1 MRKAINDNP
10 IAQIGLIGLLAV
22 VVGFLFLT
30 RVMKSDDSAEAPA
43 TTDASAVP
51 AGTPAPATTPEAG
64 AAAVPV
70 TPADDATTVPVT
82 PESGAPVPAG
92 DTEFAAGPGLPGP
105 LVDAYDRG
113 DTVVLYVTRYQG
125 VDDRAVTQNVRR
137 LNGVSEVSLFET
149 NAKDIAD
156 YSRIAAGVDVDR
168 TPALVVLTPRD
179 VTGPGQPVATVSY
192 GFRGFDSVAQAV
204 RDAGYDGKDLPYSP

>member
-10 IAQIGLIGLLAV
+10 MAQLAVIGLLAV
-22 VVGFLFLT
+22 VVGFLLLT
-30 RVMKSDDSAEAPA
+30 RVMKSDDSAEPPA
-43 TTDASAVP
+43 TTDSSVVP
-51 AGTPAPATTPEAG
+51 AGTPAPTTPDTSGVA
-64 AAAVPV
+64 
-70 TPADDATTVPVT
+70 PAEPSTAIPVT
-82 PESGAPVPAG
+82 PESGTPMPAG

-113 DTVVLYVTRYQG
+113 DTVVLYVTRYKG
-125 VDDRAVTQNVRR
+125 VDDRAVTRNVRR
-137 LNGVSEVSLFET
+137 LNGVSDVTLFET

-156 YSRIAAGVDVDR
+156 YSRIAAGVSVDR
-168 TPALVVLTPRD
+168 TPALVVLTPRKLN
-179 VTGPGQPVATVSY
+179 GPGQPVATVSY

>member
-10 IAQIGLIGLLAV
+10 MAQMAVVGLLAV
-22 VVGFLFLT
+22 VVGFLLLT
-30 RVMKSDDSAEAPA
+30 RVMKSDNAAETPA

-51 AGTPAPATTPEAG
+51 AGTPAPTTPDTSG
-64 AAAVPV
+64 VVPAEPS
-70 TPADDATTVPVT
+70 TAVPVT
-82 PESGAPVPAG
+82 PESGTPVPAG

-105 LVDAYDRG
+105 LVHAYDRG

-125 VDDRAVTQNVRR
+125 VDDRAVTRNVRR
-137 LNGVSEVSLFET
+137 LNGVSDVTLFET
-149 NAKDIAD
+149 NARDIAD
-156 YSRIAAGVDVDR
+156 YSRIAEGVNIDR
-168 TPALVVLTPRD
+168 TPALVVLTPRGLN
-179 VTGPGQPVATVSY
+179 GPGQPVATASY